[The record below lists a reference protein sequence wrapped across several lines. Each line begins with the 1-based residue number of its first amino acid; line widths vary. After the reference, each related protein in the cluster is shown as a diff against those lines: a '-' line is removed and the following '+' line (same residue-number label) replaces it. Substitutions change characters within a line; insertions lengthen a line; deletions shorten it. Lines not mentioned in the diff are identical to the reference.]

1 MDRLRIAGGRR
12 LVGRVPISGAKNAA
26 LPLMA
31 ASLLSERPLVLEHVP
46 DLADIRSMGRLVEHL
61 GAECRRDG
69 DRLSLRMAD
78 LTTDHA
84 PYDLVRRMRASI
96 LVLGPLLA
104 RGRRARVALPGGC
117 AIGPRP
123 IDLHLKG
130 LAALGAE
137 IELDAGDV
145 VAAAPQGL
153 KGARVVFPR
162 ISVGATE
169 NLMMAAALAQGT
181 TLLENAAREPEIVDL
196 GRALIAMGARIS
208 GLGSDR
214 IEIEGVRALKGTR
227 HRVMPDRI
235 EAGSYAVAA
244 AITGGDVVLEGARA
258 DEMDALLA
266 VLREAGVTVE
276 ETAGGS
282 LRVCRDAGM
291 PIRPVNLVT
300 QPYPG
305 FPTDMQAQMMALM
318 SLADGASVIT
328 EAIFENRFMHVL
340 ELVRMG
346 ADITITG
353 ASATVRGVRCLIAAP
368 VMATDLRASM
378 SLVIAGLAAEGET
391 VINRLYHLDRGYERL
406 EDKLTTLGAVV
417 ERESAPA

>member
-12 LVGRVPISGAKNAA
+12 LVGRVSISGAKNAA

-31 ASLLSERPLVLEHVP
+31 ASLLSEKPLVLEHVP

-69 DRLSLRMAD
+69 DRLSLHVAD

-145 VAAAPQGL
+145 VAVAPAGGL
-153 KGARVVFPR
+153 SGARIVFPK

-169 NLMMAAALAQGT
+169 NLLMAAVLAAGET
-181 TLLENAAREPEIVDL
+181 VIANAAREPEVVDL
-196 GRALIAMGARIS
+196 A
-208 GLGSDR
+208 
-214 IEIEGVRALKGTR
+214 
-227 HRVMPDRI
+227 
-235 EAGSYAVAA
+235 
-244 AITGGDVVLEGARA
+244 
-258 DEMDALLA
+258 
-266 VLREAGVTVE
+266 
-276 ETAGGS
+276 
-282 LRVCRDAGM
+282 
-291 PIRPVNLVT
+291 
-300 QPYPG
+300 
-305 FPTDMQAQMMALM
+305 
-318 SLADGASVIT
+318 
-328 EAIFENRFMHVL
+328 
-340 ELVRMG
+340 
-346 ADITITG
+346 
-353 ASATVRGVRCLIAAP
+353 RCL
-368 VMATDLRASM
+368 V
-378 SLVIAGLAAEGET
+378 
-391 VINRLYHLDRGYERL
+391 
-406 EDKLTTLGAVV
+406 
-417 ERESAPA
+417 

>member
-1 MDRLRIAGGRR
+1 MDRLRIEGGRR
-12 LVGRVPISGAKNAA
+12 LVGRVTVSGAKNAA

-31 ASLLSERPLVLEHVP
+31 AALLADRPLVLENVP
-46 DLADIRSMGRLVEHL
+46 DLADIRSMERLVAHL
-61 GAECRRDG
+61 GAACRRDG
-69 DRLSLRMAD
+69 GRLALAVPE
-78 LTTDHA
+78 LATVHA

-104 RGRRARVALPGGC
+104 RAGRARVALPGGC

-130 LAALGAE
+130 LEALGAE
-137 IELDAGDV
+137 IALDAGDV
-145 VAAAPQGL
+145 VAAAPAGGL
-153 KGARVVFPR
+153 VGTRIVFPR
-162 ISVGATE
+162 VSVGATE
-169 NLMMAAALAQGT
+169 NLMMAATLARGT
-181 TLLENAAREPEIVDL
+181 TLLENAAREPEVVDL
-196 GRALIAMGARIS
+196 GRALIAMGAKIS
-208 GLGSDR
+208 GLGGDR
-214 IEIEGVRALKGTR
+214 IEIEGVDSLDGAV

-244 AITGGDVVLEGARA
+244 AITAGDVVLEGARG

-266 VLREAGVTVE
+266 VLREAGATVE
-276 ETAGGS
+276 EHGAGA
-282 LRVCRDAGM
+282 LRVVRDADA

-305 FPTDMQAQMMALM
+305 FPTDMQAQLMALM
-318 SLADGASVIT
+318 TLADGASVIT
-328 EAIFENRFMHVL
+328 ETIFENRFMHVL

-346 ADITITG
+346 ADITVTG
-353 ASATVRGVRCLIAAP
+353 ASATVRGVRRLVAAP

-391 VINRLYHLDRGYERL
+391 VVNRLYHLDRGYERL
-406 EDKLTTLGAVV
+406 EEKLAALGASVV
-417 ERESAPA
+417 RESV